1 MSCSGDFFSP
11 CPLHLKSTD
20 SQKSRHMHTS
30 SHRTCPWWQS
40 WGPSIRVKAFQ
51 RLRALFST
59 PAPTQK
65 CKTPWPRDTWA
76 KTVSDEYELKNS
88 VPLQVSWTLLII
100 QSTACDWLWWGF
112 YHGTLYQTQR
122 DDLWASNTNPISHS
136 YPGLVPLNG
145 ILTFPESFRRKWL
158 SVST

>member
-1 MSCSGDFFSP
+1 MLRWFFQSLSSAP
-11 CPLHLKSTD
+11 EEHRFPEKQSHAYFFTQDLPLMTELRPQHP
-20 SQKSRHMHTS
+20 SQ
-30 SHRTCPWWQS
+30 
-40 WGPSIRVKAFQ
+40 GFQ

-145 ILTFPESFRRKWL
+145 ILTFPECFRRKWL